1 MVQTETPPA
10 PGWWLGLNRA
20 RIPGA
25 GRPRGEGRFRSR
37 KGEGEELDP
46 GRPPAGL
53 AGTIVSRMIP
63 LAVSGPVVITV
74 AVVGALVLL
83 AIVLRLER

>member
-1 MVQTETPPA
+1 
-10 PGWWLGLNRA
+10 
-20 RIPGA
+20 
-25 GRPRGEGRFRSR
+25 
-37 KGEGEELDP
+37 
-46 GRPPAGL
+46 
-53 AGTIVSRMIP
+53 MIP

>member
-1 MVQTETPPA
+1 
-10 PGWWLGLNRA
+10 
-20 RIPGA
+20 
-25 GRPRGEGRFRSR
+25 
-37 KGEGEELDP
+37 
-46 GRPPAGL
+46 L